1 MSLSDSLNRIGIK
14 VSQFVTHWWCFI
26 YPESPRNWAIMK
38 GIAMAPQSANLGRK
52 EWKIPTKR
60 VFFFVFVENAC
71 NKSFPNASRTLR
83 QCPHVKSINKKNTKM
98 FPLAANRD
106 RLQKGWFL
114 GWVGRCHLTK
124 CHLTPLPFCGV
135 FWSRCPATSLRSLH
149 ISGIQHRDASNIWR
163 HQGIPRQS
171 SWSALINNWRLSF
184 LCIAQYQ
191 KKARSPV
198 VFDTSRTWASWCSFI
213 VSILTILG
221 SKQTYLFPFGF
232 LEPGSGLSQ
241 ARLCRVRLI
250 IQPIMS

>member
-1 MSLSDSLNRIGIK
+1 M
-14 VSQFVTHWWCFI
+14 C
-26 YPESPRNWAIMK
+26 P
-38 GIAMAPQSANLGRK
+38 SA
-52 EWKIPTKR
+52 
-60 VFFFVFVENAC
+60 V
-71 NKSFPNASRTLR
+71 
-83 QCPHVKSINKKNTKM
+83 
-98 FPLAANRD
+98 NRD

-114 GWVGRCHLTK
+114 ELGREMPPDYT
-124 CHLTPLPFCGV
+124 CHLTPLPSAAGAFLV
-135 FWSRCPATSLRSLH
+135 FKCPATSLRSLH

-163 HQGIPRQS
+163 HQGIPRRS
-171 SWSALINNWRLSF
+171 SWSALINNWSLSF

-191 KKARSPV
+191 KKARSTV

-250 IQPIMS
+250 IRHHHKMFQNQSCHKMKIMLQGWITHLWNRRIGCSSHQIWFLNSNHHQQQHKKSQTSKHMNIKAPNFYM